1 MLGSD
6 WNADA
11 DCGRLA
17 KMSSGD
23 QRQEERAFD
32 RRVTQAAV
40 RLSLLALLV
49 FWCLKIL
56 APFLNPIIGG
66 VVIAIAVQTPYA
78 KLARALGGRSK
89 LAAVLLVVA
98 ALLLLIVPTLA
109 LGASLVDSTDGLS
122 ADLIHDEIK
131 IPAPPDF
138 VADLPIVGTQLH
150 ALWLGA
156 SQNLETALVKL
167 APYMKDLGVWL
178 VSSVGDLGIGLAMF
192 IVAIVIAGAILPNGE
207 RATRLADKAA
217 YLVAG
222 SRGPKLAELAASS
235 VQSVTR
241 GVLGVAAIQSL
252 LAGLGMLVVGVP
264 AAGLWTLLI
273 LILAVMQ
280 LPSTLVLIPVIIYVF
295 YTSSTVVAV
304 LFAIWS
310 ILVGLSDNVLKPLL
324 MGRGSSVPMLV
335 LFMGS
340 LGGFMA
346 GGILGL
352 FVGAVIL
359 SLGYT
364 VFMAW
369 VDGSDLD
376 DEDDPSA
383 ATEVR

>member
-1 MLGSD
+1 MPPSKTTD
-6 WNADA
+6 D
-11 DCGRLA
+11 
-17 KMSSGD
+17 
-23 QRQEERAFD
+23 ERAFD
-32 RRVTQAAV
+32 RRVTQAAI

-56 APFLNPIIGG
+56 TPFLNPIIGG
-66 VVIAIAVQTPYA
+66 VVIAIAVKTPYA
-78 KLARALGGRSK
+78 KLTRALGGRSK
-89 LAAVLLVVA
+89 IAAVLLVVV
-98 ALLLLIVPTLA
+98 ALLMLIVPTLA
-109 LGASLVDSTDGLS
+109 LGASLVESTDGLS
-122 ADLIHDEIK
+122 TDLIHDQIE

-138 VADLPIVGTQLH
+138 VADWPIIGDQLH

-178 VSSVGDLGIGLAMF
+178 VSSVGDLGIGLGMF

-207 RATRLADKAA
+207 RASRLADRAA

-222 SRGPKLAELAASS
+222 PRGPKLAALAAAS

-280 LPSTLVLIPVIIYVF
+280 LPSTLILIPVIIYVF

-310 ILVGLSDNVLKPLL
+310 VLVGLSDNVLKPLL
-324 MGRGSSVPMLV
+324 MGRGSAVPMLV

-346 GGILGL
+346 GGVLGL
-352 FVGAVIL
+352 FVGAVVL

-364 VFMAW
+364 IFMAW
-369 VDGSDLD
+369 IDESDLD
-376 DEDDPSA
+376 DGEVAAA

>member
-1 MLGSD
+1 MPPSEKTD
-6 WNADA
+6 
-11 DCGRLA
+11 
-17 KMSSGD
+17 D
-23 QRQEERAFD
+23 QRAFD

-66 VVIAIAVQTPYA
+66 VVIAVAVKTPYA
-78 KLARALGGRSK
+78 KLSRALGGRPK
-89 LAAVLLVVA
+89 LAAVLLVVV

-109 LGASLVDSTDGLS
+109 LGASLVESTEGLS
-122 ADLIHDEIK
+122 TDLIHDQIE

-138 VADLPIVGTQLH
+138 VADWPIVGTELH

-167 APYMKDLGVWL
+167 APYMKNLGVWL

-192 IVAIVIAGAILPNGE
+192 VVAIIIAGAILPNGE
-207 RATRLADKAA
+207 RATRLADRAA

-222 SRGPKLAELAASS
+222 PRGPKLAELAASS

-280 LPSTLVLIPVIIYVF
+280 LPSTLILIPVIIYVF

-304 LFAIWS
+304 LFAIWAV
-310 ILVGLSDNVLKPLL
+310 LVGLSDNVLKPLL
-324 MGRGSSVPMLV
+324 MGHGSSVPMLV

-369 VDGSDLD
+369 VDESDLD
-376 DEDDPSA
+376 DQDDATA
-383 ATEVR
+383 ATAVR

>member
-1 MLGSD
+1 MTND
-6 WNADA
+6 D
-11 DCGRLA
+11 
-17 KMSSGD
+17 
-23 QRQEERAFD
+23 RAFD

-56 APFLNPIIGG
+56 APFLNPIMGG
-66 VVIAIAVQTPYA
+66 VVIAIAVKTPYA
-78 KLARALGGRSK
+78 KLTRVLGGRPK
-89 LAAVLLVVA
+89 LAAVLLVVV

-109 LGASLVDSTDGLS
+109 LGASLVESTDGLS
-122 ADLIHDEIK
+122 ADLIHEHIK
-131 IPAPPDF
+131 IPAPPDA
-138 VADLPIVGTQLH
+138 VADWPIVGEQLY

-167 APYMKDLGVWL
+167 APYMKDVGVWL
-178 VSSVGDLGIGLAMF
+178 VSSVGDLGIGLGMF

-207 RATRLADKAA
+207 RAAKLADKTA
-217 YLVAG
+217 YIIAG
-222 SRGPKLAELAASS
+222 PRGPKLAALAASS
-235 VQSVTR
+235 IQSVTR
-241 GVLGVAAIQSL
+241 GVLGVAAIQSV

-273 LILAVMQ
+273 LILAVVQ

-340 LGGFMA
+340 IGGFMA

-352 FVGAVIL
+352 FVGAVVL

-369 VDGSDLD
+369 VDESGPEDLE
-376 DEDDPSA
+376 DEDVTSA
-383 ATEVR
+383 PTKAR

>member
-1 MLGSD
+1 
-6 WNADA
+6 
-11 DCGRLA
+11 
-17 KMSSGD
+17 MSSD
-23 QRQEERAFD
+23 EQREDNRAFD
-32 RRVTQAAV
+32 RRVTQSAI

-49 FWCLKIL
+49 FWCLRIL

-66 VVIAIAVQTPYA
+66 IVIAIAVKTPYT
-78 KLARALGGRSK
+78 KLSGALGGRGK
-89 LAAVLLVVA
+89 LAAVLLVVV

-109 LGASLVDSTDGLS
+109 LGASLVDSTSGLS
-122 ADLIHDEIK
+122 ADFIHEQIEI
-131 IPAPPDF
+131 PPPPEAI
-138 VADLPIVGTQLH
+138 ADWPIVGEQLH

-178 VSSVGDLGIGLAMF
+178 VSSVGDLGMGLAMF

-207 RATRLADKAA
+207 RAAKLAEKTAFII
-217 YLVAG
+217 AG
-222 SRGPKLAELAASS
+222 PRGPKLADLAASS

-264 AAGLWTLLI
+264 AAGLWSLLI

-280 LPSTLVLIPVIIYVF
+280 LPSTLILIPVIVYVF

-310 ILVGLSDNVLKPLL
+310 IIVGLSDNVLKPLL
-324 MGRGSSVPMLV
+324 MGRGSSVPMVV

-369 VDGSDLD
+369 VDESDLD
-376 DEDDPSA
+376 EPGI
-383 ATEVR
+383 ATTSTELR

>member
-1 MLGSD
+1 MPPSKATD
-6 WNADA
+6 D
-11 DCGRLA
+11 
-17 KMSSGD
+17 
-23 QRQEERAFD
+23 ERAFE
-32 RRVTQAAV
+32 RRVTQAAI
-40 RLSLLALLV
+40 RLSLLALLA

-66 VVIAIAVQTPYA
+66 VVIAIAVKTPYA
-78 KLARALGGRSK
+78 KLSRALGGRSK
-89 LAAVLLVVA
+89 LAAVLLVVV
-98 ALLLLIVPTLA
+98 ALLLLILPTLA
-109 LGASLVDSTDGLS
+109 LGASLVESTDGLS
-122 ADLIHDEIK
+122 TDLIDDQIE

-138 VADLPIVGTQLH
+138 VANWPIVGAQLH

-167 APYMKDLGVWL
+167 APYMKNAGVWL
-178 VSSVGDLGIGLAMF
+178 VSSVGDLGIGLGMF

-207 RATRLADKAA
+207 RAARLVDKAA
-217 YLVAG
+217 YIIAG
-222 SRGPKLAELAASS
+222 PRGPKLAALAAAS

-280 LPSTLVLIPVIIYVF
+280 LPSTLILIPVIIYVF

-310 ILVGLSDNVLKPLL
+310 VLVGLSDNVLKPLL
-324 MGRGSSVPMLV
+324 MGHGASVPMLV

-369 VDGSDLD
+369 VEESDLD
-376 DEDDPSA
+376 DGDVATA
-383 ATEVR
+383 ATKVR

>member
-1 MLGSD
+1 MP
-6 WNADA
+6 
-11 DCGRLA
+11 
-17 KMSSGD
+17 SSD
-23 QRQEERAFD
+23 QREEQRAFD
-32 RRVTQAAV
+32 RRVTQTAV

-49 FWCLKIL
+49 FWCLRIL

-66 VVIAIAVQTPYA
+66 VVIAIAVKTPYT
-78 KLARALGGRSK
+78 KLNRALGGRPK
-89 LAAVLLVVA
+89 LAAVLLVVV

-122 ADLIHDEIK
+122 ADLIHDQIK
-131 IPAPPDF
+131 IPAPPDA
-138 VADLPIVGTQLH
+138 VADWPIVGAQLH

-178 VSSVGDLGIGLAMF
+178 VSSVGDLGIGLGMF

-207 RATRLADKAA
+207 RAARLADKAA
-217 YLVAG
+217 YIIAG
-222 SRGPKLAELAASS
+222 PRGPKLAALAASS

-241 GVLGVAAIQSL
+241 GVLGVAAIQAV
-252 LAGLGMLVVGVP
+252 LAGLGMLVVAVP

-280 LPSTLVLIPVIIYVF
+280 LPPTLVLIPVIIYVF
-295 YTSSTVVAV
+295 YASSTVVAV

-310 ILVGLSDNVLKPLL
+310 VLVGLSDNVLKPLL

-352 FVGAVIL
+352 FVGAVVL

-369 VDGSDLD
+369 VDESDLD
-376 DEDDPSA
+376 DEDVTTA

>member
-1 MLGSD
+1 MTD
-6 WNADA
+6 D
-11 DCGRLA
+11 
-17 KMSSGD
+17 
-23 QRQEERAFD
+23 ERAFE
-32 RRVTQAAV
+32 RRVTQAAI

-56 APFLNPIIGG
+56 TPFLNPIIGG
-66 VVIAIAVQTPYA
+66 VVIAIAVKTPYA
-78 KLARALGGRSK
+78 RLTGALGGRAK
-89 LAAVLLVVA
+89 LAAVLLVVV

-109 LGASLVDSTDGLS
+109 LGASLVDSTSGLS
-122 ADLIHDEIK
+122 ADLIHEQIN
-131 IPAPPDF
+131 IPPPPNSI
-138 VADLPIVGTQLH
+138 ADWPVVGTQLH

-156 SQNLETALVKL
+156 SENLETALVKL
-167 APYMKDLGVWL
+167 APYMRNLGVWL
-178 VSSVGDLGIGLAMF
+178 VSSVGDLGMGLAMF

-207 RATRLADKAA
+207 RAAKLARKAA
-217 YLVAG
+217 YMIAG
-222 SRGPKLAELAASS
+222 PSGPKLAELAASS

-252 LAGLGMLVVGVP
+252 LAGLGMLLVSVP

-280 LPSTLVLIPVIIYVF
+280 LPSTLILIPVIVYVF

-310 ILVGLSDNVLKPLL
+310 VLVGLSDNVLKPLL

-346 GGILGL
+346 GGVLGL

-369 VDGSDLD
+369 VD
-376 DEDDPSA
+376 ESA
-383 ATEVR
+383 LGEGDVATARTEVH

>member
-1 MLGSD
+1 
-6 WNADA
+6 
-11 DCGRLA
+11 
-17 KMSSGD
+17 MSSSEKTDD
-23 QRQEERAFD
+23 QRAFD

-40 RLSLLALLV
+40 RLSLLALLA

-78 KLARALGGRSK
+78 KLTGALGGRPK
-89 LAAVLLVVA
+89 LSAVLMVVVA
-98 ALLLLIVPTLA
+98 LLVLIVPTLA
-109 LGASLVDSTDGLS
+109 LGASLVDSTAAFSD
-122 ADLIHDEIK
+122 DLIHDQIK
-131 IPAPPDF
+131 IPAPPDS
-138 VADLPIVGTQLH
+138 VAVWPIVGQQLH
-150 ALWLGA
+150 GLWLGA
-156 SQNLETALVKL
+156 SENLESVLVKL
-167 APYMKDLGVWL
+167 APYMKDVGLWL
-178 VSSVGDLGIGLAMF
+178 VSSVGDLGMGVALF
-192 IVAIVIAGAILPNGE
+192 IVAILIAGALLPNGE
-207 RATRLADKAA
+207 RATRLADKVA

-222 SRGPKLAELAASS
+222 PRGPKLADLAASS

-241 GVLGVAAIQSL
+241 GVLGVAVLQSL

-280 LPSTLVLIPVIIYVF
+280 LPPTLVLIPVIIYVF

-310 ILVGLSDNVLKPLL
+310 VLVGLSDNVLKPLL
-324 MGRGSSVPMLV
+324 MGRGSAVPMLV

-340 LGGFMA
+340 IGGFIA

-352 FVGAVIL
+352 FVGAVVL

-364 VFMAW
+364 IFMAW
-369 VDGSDLD
+369 VDESDVD
-376 DEDDPSA
+376 GGDVATA

>member
-1 MLGSD
+1 MT
-6 WNADA
+6 A
-11 DCGRLA
+11 
-17 KMSSGD
+17 
-23 QRQEERAFD
+23 RQSTEEERAFD

-49 FWCLKIL
+49 FWCLRIL

-66 VVIAIAVQTPYA
+66 VVIAIAVKTPYA
-78 KLARALGGRSK
+78 KLTRALGGRPK
-89 LAAVLLVVA
+89 LAAVLMVVV
-98 ALLLLIVPTLA
+98 ALLLLIVPTVA
-109 LGASLVDSTDGLS
+109 LGASLVDSIDRLS
-122 ADLIHDEIK
+122 ADFTRDQIT

-138 VADLPIVGTQLH
+138 VADWPVIGSQLH

-167 APYMKDLGVWL
+167 APYMRDFGVWL
-178 VSSVGDLGIGLAMF
+178 VSSVGNLGVGLAFF
-192 IVAIVIAGAILPNGE
+192 IVAILIAGAILPNGE
-207 RATRLADKAA
+207 RAARLAEKVA
-217 YLVAG
+217 YIIVG
-222 SRGPKLAELAASS
+222 PRGPKLADLAASS

-252 LAGLGMLVVGVP
+252 LSGLGMLLVGVP
-264 AAGLWTLLI
+264 AAGLWTLFI

-280 LPSTLVLIPVIIYVF
+280 LPPALVLIPVIVYVF
-295 YTSSTVVAV
+295 YTSSTAVAV

-310 ILVGLSDNVLKPLL
+310 VSVGLSDNVLKPLL
-324 MGRGSSVPMLV
+324 MGRGSPVPMLV

-340 LGGFMA
+340 IGGFIA

-352 FVGAVIL
+352 FVGAVVL

-369 VDGSDLD
+369 VDDSQT
-376 DEDDPSA
+376 DEGDVATA
-383 ATEVR
+383 ATEIR